1 MLLRFTT
8 GLSQCLPS
16 EKLNMNEN
24 FQAEVLNLVKQIPG
38 GKVTTYGKIAR
49 ELTGSVRAARAVGR
63 AVAKT
68 PYPIIKPLQGL
79 RGRGA
84 EPHIPCHRVVRS
96 DGNVGGYKLGV
107 DTKIKLLNDEGIE
120 IKGGKVA
127 NFERTLFRFNDET
140 LRFVT
145 DRMLGKLST
154 WLRILGYDTVYAAD
168 IPFKKGEEDED
179 NAIATFAACEDRIL
193 LTRDKNLAA
202 SARKNGVQCVQIE
215 TAGVMEQLKE
225 LLRHNVAINLEPVP
239 VRCSECNARI
249 RKVEADEENILK
261 EKSYVPTSTIGKRD
275 FWICERC
282 GRIYWEG
289 SHWRNMREQLNDLKL
304 SRV

>member
-1 MLLRFTT
+1 
-8 GLSQCLPS
+8 
-16 EKLNMNEN
+16 MNEN
-24 FQAEVLNLVKQIPG
+24 FQAEVLNLVKQIPR
-38 GKVTTYGKIAR
+38 GKVTTYGEIAR
-49 ELTGSVRAARAVGR
+49 KLTGSVRAARAVGQ
-63 AVAKT
+63 AVANN

-96 DGNVGGYKLGV
+96 DGDVGGYSLGV
-107 DTKIKLLNDEGIE
+107 DTKIRLLRAEGIE
-120 IKGGKVA
+120 IQGGRVA
-127 NFERTLFRFNDET
+127 NFEQTLFRFEDET

-168 IPFKKGEEDED
+168 IPIKKGDKDED
-179 NAIATFAACEDRIL
+179 NAIATFAAREARIL

-202 SARKNGVQCVQIE
+202 SARKRGVRCLQIK
-215 TAGVMEQLKE
+215 TAEVMEQLKE
-225 LLRHNVAINLEPVP
+225 LLRHNLAINLEPVP

-249 RKVEADEENILK
+249 RKVEAGEEDMLK
-261 EKSYVPTSTIGKRD
+261 EKSYVPPSMIGKRD
-275 FWICERC
+275 FWVCERC

-289 SHWRNMREQLNDLKL
+289 SHWRNMREQLRRLNEELFEL
-304 SRV
+304 